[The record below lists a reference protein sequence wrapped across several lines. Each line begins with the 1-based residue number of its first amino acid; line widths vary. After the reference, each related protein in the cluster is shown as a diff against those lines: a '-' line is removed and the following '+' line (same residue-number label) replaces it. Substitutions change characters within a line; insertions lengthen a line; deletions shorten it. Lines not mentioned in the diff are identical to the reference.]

1 MVFQISRASFISAS
15 QYNTTCNGIKA
26 CYSIEKSSSTLFFF
40 PGNRIQGLFFP
51 MENIPNGIYKS
62 VNIKRTFG
70 YPQFFQK
77 NELKQ
82 FDLRYH
88 NTVRSKFSLFS
99 FFFWKN

>member
-15 QYNTTCNGIKA
+15 QYNTNGIKA

-62 VNIKRTFG
+62 VNFKRTFG

-88 NTVRSKFSLFS
+88 NMVSSKFLCFLFG
-99 FFFWKN
+99 FWKN